1 MASLKNTTI
10 NDTGNITLPNGT
22 TAQRP
27 SPANGMMRYNTD
39 NATVELYNGL
49 TATWNAI
56 TDATYTAELLL
67 VAGGGGGGAGQSAV
81 FGGGGGGGGGGV
93 IYVAST
99 TITKNTSYSITIGAG
114 GEGGRISASANV
126 NTFKTLATQGGNTTG
141 FGNTAIGGGAGQSY
155 YQDSSLSTLNGG
167 SGGGGSRDN
176 NTNRGTGTSGQGN
189 AGGFGG
195 GTSCASAGGGGGAG
209 GVGKNGCTDCNATRS
224 PADCANGGVGVQYN
238 WTGTN
243 VYYGGG
249 GGGAFEGTN
258 SAQQPLGSNGLG
270 SSGGNGS
277 VGNNVG
283 PPNQQGTPGA
293 IGSGNGG
300 GGGDY
305 TNGLTGGSG
314 ILMIRYAGT
323 PIGEGGTI
331 FVSGGFTTHIFYGS
345 GTYKG

>member
-27 SPANGMMRYNTD
+27 SPVNGMTRYNTD
-39 NATVELYNGL
+39 NSTVELYNGA
-49 TATWNAI
+49 TSTWNQI
-56 TDATYTAELLL
+56 TDATYNAELLL
-67 VAGGGGGGAGQSAV
+67 VAGGGGGGAGQAY
-81 FGGGGGGGGGGV
+81 FYGGGGGGGGGGV

-99 TITKNTSYSITIGAG
+99 AITKNTSYSITIGAG
-114 GEGGRISASANV
+114 GEGGRISNNYDTSA
-126 NTFKTLATQGGNTTG
+126 TLATQGVNTTG
-141 FGNTAIGGGAGQSY
+141 FGYTAIGGGAGQSY
-155 YQDSSLSTLNGG
+155 TQSSSLSILNGG
-167 SGGGGSRDN
+167 SGGGGARDN

-209 GVGKNGCTDCNATRS
+209 EAGKNGCGDCNATRS
-224 PADCANGGVGVQYN
+224 PADCANGGVGVAYN

-249 GGGAFEGTN
+249 GGGAYEGSNTA
-258 SAQQPLGSNGLG
+258 AQQPLGGNGIG
-270 SSGGNGS
+270 NSGGNGS
-277 VGNNVG
+277 AGLNPG
-283 PPNQQGTPGA
+283 PPSRQGSPGA

-300 GGGDY
+300 GGGY
-305 TNGLTGGSG
+305 STNGLTGGSG
-314 ILMIRYAGT
+314 ILMIRYSGT
-323 PIGEGGTI
+323 PLGEGGTI
-331 FVSGGFTTHIFYGS
+331 VVSGGFTTHIFYGS

>member
-22 TAQRP
+22 AAQRP
-27 SPANGMMRYNTD
+27 TPSNGMMRYNTD
-39 NATVELYNGL
+39 NGSVELYNGA
-49 TATWNAI
+49 TATWNLI
-56 TDATYTAELLL
+56 TDASYTAELLV
-67 VAGGGGGGAGQSAV
+67 VAGGGGGGAGQSASY
-81 FGGGGGGGGGGV
+81 GGGGGGGGGGV
-93 IYVAST
+93 IYVSSVS
-99 TITKNTSYSITIGAG
+99 ITKNTSYSIVVGTG
-114 GEGGRISASANV
+114 GNGGSINNSI
-126 NTFKTLATQGGNTTG
+126 NTTATLATQGGDSSA

-155 YQDSSLSTLNGG
+155 FQDGSLSTLNGG

-189 AGGFGG
+189 NGGFGG

-209 GVGKNGCTDCNATRS
+209 GVGKNGCTDCNNTRS
-224 PADCANGGVGVQYN
+224 PADCANGGVGIAYN

-243 VYYGGG
+243 TYYGGG

-258 SAQQPLGSNGLG
+258 AAQQPLGGNGTG

-277 VGNNVG
+277 VGTGDG
-283 PPNQQGTPGA
+283 PPSQQGTPGI

-314 ILMIRYAGT
+314 IVMIRYAGT

-331 FVSGGFTTHIFYGS
+331 VVSGGFTTHIFYGS
-345 GTYKG
+345 GSYKG